1 MERHFLLKILTLL
14 LFSIFLGSNITTAKS
29 GKSVKKDM
37 HKSAGEEANL
47 GNLYTTWVKL
57 ALLGKNQAEIEFF
70 FRGVREKNLMEV
82 KDRLR
87 SAVIDN
93 LRRSG
98 LSTMIQKST
107 DVDDFNTIVRKIIT
121 EIRYLGME
129 HDTDLKLTIKEE
141 FGVILERL

>member
-1 MERHFLLKILTLL
+1 MKSRFMQKISLFLIFVLFVGNSLL
-14 LFSIFLGSNITTAKS
+14 WAQPASLPKTVN
-29 GKSVKKDM
+29 
-37 HKSAGEEANL
+37 NL

-70 FRGVREKNLMEV
+70 FRGIQEKSISEIKN
-82 KDRLR
+82 RLR

-98 LSTMIQKST
+98 LTTMIQKSA
-107 DVDDFNTIVRKIIT
+107 DVDDFNTVVRKIIT

-129 HDTDLKLTIKEE
+129 HDSDLKLTIKDE
-141 FGVILERL
+141 FGVVLERL